1 MTGISNRIRKW
12 IARMAR
18 QYQQDRN
25 FSIFYALWR
34 IEEEFGGRIGRT
46 KIAGKARN
54 KRREYILNYLS
65 NTLVDVICSYQR
77 EAEHGTF
84 EENPPVWTAWLDG
97 ENSAPDLVKQ
107 CLKSIRKAAGN
118 HPVHFIDQS
127 NLEDYLEI
135 PDYIYEKLK
144 SGQMKKAHFMDYVRI
159 CLLQK
164 YGGLWLDATIFC
176 TREFPEEIFQKSFT
190 TCKGPVHKSDYISD
204 YRWTTFV
211 LGGFKENTIFNFLKG
226 AFEKYWRDNDWDIDY
241 LMFDYMIYLGYTK
254 IPFIAEAIDLIPENN
269 LQRDDLQRAMNR
281 RDTADHFINYFQQ
294 NTYLYKLSWREKFL
308 TTAADGSKTVYQ
320 ALLDYP
326 G

>member
-107 CLKSIRKAAGN
+107 CLKSIRTFYR
-118 HPVHFIDQS
+118 PVQS
-127 NLEDYLEI
+127 GRL
-135 PDYIYEKLK
+135 
-144 SGQMKKAHFMDYVRI
+144 SG
-159 CLLQK
+159 
-164 YGGLWLDATIFC
+164 
-176 TREFPEEIFQKSFT
+176 
-190 TCKGPVHKSDYISD
+190 
-204 YRWTTFV
+204 
-211 LGGFKENTIFNFLKG
+211 
-226 AFEKYWRDNDWDIDY
+226 
-241 LMFDYMIYLGYTK
+241 
-254 IPFIAEAIDLIPENN
+254 
-269 LQRDDLQRAMNR
+269 
-281 RDTADHFINYFQQ
+281 DT
-294 NTYLYKLSWREKFL
+294 
-308 TTAADGSKTVYQ
+308 
-320 ALLDYP
+320 
-326 G
+326 